1 MSKATKKVLLAQDLK
16 KPIMEKSSFLERAG
30 VGVFT
35 AATNDDLLKVHKKEK
50 VDLIVSK
57 LELPGMKSEELFRLL
72 REDREL
78 QKVSTILI
86 CKDTLAHRER
96 VRQCKANAF
105 FTMPVKPVLLHLQMQ
120 QFLNIAPRKAYRAAL
135 AIAISG
141 KFKNMPLPFRT
152 ENISATG
159 MLIRAEEPLSK
170 GDGVYF
176 SFFLPNGTH
185 VAGYG
190 EIARVD
196 KVPDA
201 PGVFLYGIKY
211 TDVEP
216 AVKSLIEATVN
227 K

>member
-1 MSKATKKVLLAQDLK
+1 MKKVLLAHDLK
-16 KPIMEKSSFLERAG
+16 KPITEKSSFLERSG
-30 VGVFT
+30 VAVFT

-50 VDLIVSK
+50 VDLIVTK
-57 LELPGMKSEELFRLL
+57 LELPGMKSEEVFSLIRKNEEL
-72 REDREL
+72 RD
-78 QKVSTILI
+78 VSVIMI
-86 CKDTLAHRER
+86 CKDTLAQRER
-96 VRQCKANAF
+96 VNKCNVNAF

-152 ENISATG
+152 ENVSASG
-159 MLIRAEEPLSK
+159 MLIRAEEPLAK

-176 SFFLPNGTH
+176 SFFLPNGSH
-185 VAGYG
+185 VTGYG

-196 KVPDA
+196 KVPGE
-201 PGVFLYGIKY
+201 PGVFLYGIKF

-216 AVKSLIEATVN
+216 GVKALIEAAV
-227 K
+227 KK